1 MVIQGPLLK
10 YGTSA
15 SSPQVEETQTVSPCK
30 DSRIL
35 NNERMAL
42 DINRLLECGL
52 FLIHTQR
59 ETRDGN
65 TNSIYINKDNKQ
77 GRGVKRY
84 ARKVN
89 EM

>member
-1 MVIQGPLLK
+1 MVIQGPLNMAHQHPALRWKRLK
-10 YGTSA
+10 LCRL
-15 SSPQVEETQTVSPCK
+15 V

-77 GRGVKRY
+77 GRRVKRY